1 MNYLK
6 IAIELNHNKEVFRSL
21 LHGVERSQYLWR
33 PAPDKWC
40 LLEVV
45 CHLNDE
51 ESEDFRS
58 RIQHILHDPSRPLPP
73 IDPQGWVV
81 ARKYMEKD
89 YDHVLHAF
97 LVERGRSV
105 NYLNA
110 LVTPLWHNS
119 VQHPQL
125 GSITA
130 SMLLSNWL
138 AHDYLHI
145 RQINELKYQYLQ
157 AQTDESLVYAGNW

>member
-6 IAIELNHNKEVFRSL
+6 IAIELAHNKEVFRSL
-21 LHGVERSQYLWR
+21 LHGVEKEQYLWK
-33 PAPDKWC
+33 PAADKWC

-45 CHLNDE
+45 CHLYDE
-51 ESEDFRS
+51 ECEDFRA
-58 RIQHILHDPSRPLPP
+58 RVQQILHNPDHALAP
-73 IDPQGWVV
+73 IDPEGWVID
-81 ARKYMEKD
+81 RKYLSKD

-110 LVTPLWHNS
+110 LVTPMWGNTNM
-119 VQHPQL
+119 HPVL
-125 GSITA
+125 GPVNA
-130 SMLLSNWL
+130 SLLLSNWL

-145 RQINELKYQYLQ
+145 RQINELKYLYFCSR
-157 AQTDESLVYAGNW
+157 TDEPLTYAGNW